1 MRLKREMVAAWFTFH
16 IPRLAWLFRSS
27 LPAAKQPFAGKASRS
42 LVSRLLILL
51 LAGTV
56 IMYAI
61 GIIGLWLTSSRLI
74 ESGLQKQALQ
84 WIAEI
89 GDLGLPL
96 HISKDK
102 VALSIENRIRNFPEI
117 SFVRNYDA
125 SGKRVLGQYGWLP
138 DKVAAGLNPRQLK
151 KLAGVAATD
160 QPHLF
165 DSAFNGTYV
174 RVISPIRI
182 KSIRSDGLLDFDFN
196 KDQAESVKV
205 IGYIDLWI
213 DMSSHKQQLAKSIA
227 AGSLI
232 TAMVFLIVLALGHR
246 LIKRALAP
254 LMDLQTPLARLATGE
269 INVSVATG
277 GDKEIVA
284 ISDALN
290 VTISALKQRD
300 ERLRKLAE
308 YDSLTGL
315 FNRSYFSQVLEAEI
329 RNVANTGR
337 SSALLFIDL
346 DRFKYVND
354 MLGHATGDRL
364 LIQVAALMQ
373 ARMRENDI
381 VSRFGGDEFT
391 VVARGVSPRGAIEV
405 AQSIN
410 EIMRDFHFID
420 QEQSVNVSCSIGIAM
435 ITENCVSAEEILSQ
449 ADIACYDAKSR
460 GRNRY
465 HVYELDQQEIRG
477 MTTDVGWSELIKQSL
492 KEDGFRLVYQP
503 IVSLAGGKQEYYE
516 ALLRMPAKDG
526 GVVSPAVFLPAAER
540 FGLLADIDRWM
551 ITRAIKALAKFRSEG
566 RDLTFSINLSG
577 QAFEDPAIAE
587 LIKDSL
593 RLYRLPPSAV
603 IFEITEQIAVRYI
616 EKARHLIQGLIDLG
630 CRFALD
636 DFGVGFSSFNYL
648 KRLPVSLI
656 KIDGCFVENM
666 ATEPIDRAMVK
677 SITQIAHALG
687 KQVVAEFVQNDVT
700 LDLLKDYGVDYVQGY
715 HTGMPSE
722 TLCPPVFNSFLSHKS
737 SKKGVVLRH
746 VTRL

>member
-1 MRLKREMVAAWFTFH
+1 MDAGGRATKGSVAEEKSMR
-16 IPRLAWLFRSS
+16 P
-27 LPAAKQPFAGKASRS
+27 PAANSRVGSRS
-42 LVSRLLILL
+42 LVNRLLTLL

-56 IMYAI
+56 IMYVI

-74 ESGLQKQALQ
+74 EDGLQKQALQ
-84 WIAEI
+84 WVTEIAEV
-89 GDLGLPL
+89 GLPL
-96 HISKDK
+96 PISKGK
-102 VALSIENRIRNFPEI
+102 ANLSIENRMRNFPEI
-117 SFVRNYDA
+117 SFLRYYDA
-125 SGKRVLGQYGWLP
+125 SGKRVLRDYGWIP
-138 DKVAAGLNPRQLK
+138 DKVVPRLNHRQLK
-151 KLAGVAATD
+151 KLGRIAASD

-182 KSIRSDGLLDFDFN
+182 KSIRSDGLFDFDVN

-205 IGYIDLWI
+205 VGYIDLWI
-213 DMSSHKQQLAKSIA
+213 DMSAHKQELAKSIA
-227 AGSLI
+227 LGSLI
-232 TAMVFLIVLALGHR
+232 TAMVFLIFLAMGHR
-246 LIKRALAP
+246 LIKKALSP
-254 LMDLQTPLARLATGE
+254 LTDLQTPLARLAMGE
-269 INVSVATG
+269 IDVSVAAG
-277 GDKEIVA
+277 GDKEIAA
-284 ISDALN
+284 IGDALN

-315 FNRSYFSQVLEAEI
+315 FNRSYFSQLLEAEI
-329 RNVANTGR
+329 RSVTSSGA

-354 MLGHATGDRL
+354 MLGHAAGDRL
-364 LIQVAALMQ
+364 LIQVAALMA
-373 ARMRENDI
+373 ARLPENH
-381 VSRFGGDEFT
+381 VVCRFGGDEFT
-391 VVARGVSPRGAIEV
+391 VIARRVSLRGAIEI

-420 QEQSVNVSCSIGIAM
+420 QEQSVNVSCSIGIAAV
-435 ITENCVSAEEILSQ
+435 TANCASAEEILSQ
-449 ADIACYDAKSR
+449 ADMACYDAKSR

-465 HVYELDQQEIRG
+465 HVYEPDQQEIRG
-477 MTTDVGWSELIKQSL
+477 MLTDIGWSELIKQAL

-503 IVSLAGGKQEYYE
+503 IVSLAGEKKEYYE
-516 ALLRMPAKDG
+516 VLLRMLDKDG
-526 GVVSPAVFLPAAER
+526 SIVSPAVFLPVADR

-577 QAFEDPAIAE
+577 QAFEDPAIAQ
-587 LIKDSL
+587 LIRDSL
-593 RLYRLPPSAV
+593 QLYRLPPSTV

-677 SITQIAHALG
+677 SIAQIAHALG

-700 LDLLKDYGVDYVQGY
+700 LDLLKDYGVDYVQGC
-715 HTGMPSE
+715 HIGMPSE
-722 TLCPPVFNSFLSHKS
+722 TLSRPVISPFIDHKS
-737 SKKGVVLRH
+737 VKKGVVLRH
-746 VTRL
+746 ITRS